1 MRIYSLLAACGAWLL
16 ISMAS
21 CTASRTDKIA
31 GNWKVETY
39 VDPFSSQFSA
49 TLSADGGRYVLQLHD
64 SGFFSLTT
72 DCNTVSG
79 NYSVSDSKLR
89 FIDPSATEMACEHEA
104 VERCLKAILPLVDS
118 YDCPDDSTLMLLGSS
133 GNSLI
138 KLTKLSDITERENK

>member
-1 MRIYSLLAACGAWLL
+1 MRIRNLLAACGVCLL
-16 ISMAS
+16 ISMVS
-21 CTASRTDKIA
+21 CTASRADKIV
-31 GNWKVETY
+31 GNWKVVTY

-49 TLSADGGRYVLQLHD
+49 TRSADGGQYVLQLHD

-79 NYSVSDSKLR
+79 NYSVGDGTLR

-104 VERCLKAILPLVDS
+104 VERCLKAVLPLVEA
-118 YDCPDDSTLMLLGSS
+118 YDCPDDSSLRLHGSS

-138 KLTKLSDITERENK
+138 TLNKLVDIAERSSK